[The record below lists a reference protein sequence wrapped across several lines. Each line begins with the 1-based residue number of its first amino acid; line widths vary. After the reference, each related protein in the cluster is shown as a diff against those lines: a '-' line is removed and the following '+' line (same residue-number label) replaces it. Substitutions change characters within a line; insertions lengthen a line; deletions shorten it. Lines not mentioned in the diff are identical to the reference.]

1 MKFFDGKLALLAVVS
16 VALGGCQGVIWG
28 NVTVLVVTVGLFFG
42 TLRLGR
48 QAPQARVAGVSSAT
62 ESVHSTVARRK

>member
-1 MKFFDGKLALLAVVS
+1 MKVVDGKLALLAVLP

-28 NVTVLVVTVGLFFG
+28 NITALVVTVGLFFG

-48 QAPQARVAGVSSAT
+48 QAPRTRVAAVSSAT
-62 ESVHSTVARRK
+62 ESVHSTVTRGK